1 MLMEL
6 SFAHFLAA
14 IVGGTLVQY
23 ALTIGLFT
31 FALGLAALIS
41 SRRQFFK
48 FIQLQLL
55 IVCTCL
61 LVSLLFLF
69 ALVFQQKFSLGPFIY
84 FAYLPV
90 FLIGLFT
97 GFEYPLLVNGR
108 DEKETIQI
116 FAVDY
121 LGMFVATLAFPLYLL
136 PQQGVLFSIGAAL
149 FFNITATI
157 VWWRGS
163 RC

>member
-1 MLMEL
+1 MEL

-23 ALTIGLFT
+23 AITIGLFT

-41 SRRQFFK
+41 SRKQFLS
-48 FIQLQLL
+48 FIQLQAL
-55 IVCTCL
+55 IVGTC
-61 LVSLLFLF
+61 VIVCALFLT
-69 ALVFQQKFSLGPFIY
+69 ALEYQQKVLLGPFVY
-84 FAYLPV
+84 LAYIPV

-121 LGMFVATLAFPLYLL
+121 LGMFAATLVYPLYLL
-136 PQQGVLFSIGAAL
+136 PQQGVLFSVGTAL
-149 FFNITATI
+149 LFNIAATF